1 MKVERLLFSV
11 FGIVG
16 IGMLVGCGL
25 FVIST
30 REFLAVARSADG
42 TVIRMEYKRTGFRS
56 NSGSYLPHRPISSAN
71 G

>member
-1 MKVERLLFSV
+1 
-11 FGIVG
+11 
-16 IGMLVGCGL
+16 MLVGSGL